1 VSARYRNLAGRG
13 SDLRPHPRKRSISM
27 ACGVQPALSRAFMT
41 LVPFRCEDYARRV
54 DGDREVTD
62 RGWDWPLLRAPEEG

>member
-1 VSARYRNLAGRG
+1 
-13 SDLRPHPRKRSISM
+13 M